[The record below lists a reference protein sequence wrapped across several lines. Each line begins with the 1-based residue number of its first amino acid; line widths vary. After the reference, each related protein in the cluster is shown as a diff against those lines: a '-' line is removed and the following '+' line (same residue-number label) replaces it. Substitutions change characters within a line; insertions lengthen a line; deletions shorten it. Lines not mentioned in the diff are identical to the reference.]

1 MKITILDFL
10 NQDPGLKILFPDADY
25 YVFKTEDFSL
35 NNRMELYQKYGLSPH
50 RTDIEN
56 CCAATETQ
64 EDHILFVVAALYN
77 SCPTWNNKTNT
88 HFNSE
93 VHDFFFITL
102 DIIRNGGFKSVYFFD
117 NYDYDYDPN
126 HIFIEN
132 QVYDFIRDYNV
143 HFFKRFYAKDKIYCD
158 NVYSY
163 PYILFGYTTIIDII
177 GGGGC
182 TYSSLEPKIKG
193 LFFAGALVPHND
205 DVYGVHRNRREVLQ
219 KIYEVMGDFLIYKTN
234 LSNEEYNEMLR
245 KHEFCLDL
253 LGVGEPNKRIFEV
266 LASGS
271 LLIQQRSR
279 LEWNFDEDFCEETY
293 YDDNNDLFQ
302 KMKRLV
308 TEPELYKY
316 CLDRQN
322 EIVRKNMSFDVIREY
337 IMSIVQDQ
345 NSTEIVEYK

>member
-35 NNRMELYQKYGLSPH
+35 NNRMELYKKYGLSPH

-56 CCAATETQ
+56 CRAED
-64 EDHILFVVAALYN
+64 EDHVLFVVAALYN
-77 SCPTWNNKTNT
+77 SCSTWNNKINT
-88 HFNSE
+88 HFSSD
-93 VHDFFFITL
+93 VRDFFFITL

-132 QVYDFIRDYNV
+132 RVYDFISEYNV

-163 PYILFGYTTIIDII
+163 PYILFGYTCITDII
-177 GGGGC
+177 GNGP
-182 TYSSLEPKIKG
+182 YNSPEPKIKNM
-193 LFFAGALVPHND
+193 FFSGALHQHND
-205 DVYGVHRNRREVLQ
+205 DVYGVYRNRREVIQ

-234 LSNEEYNEMLR
+234 LSNEEYNEML
-245 KHEFCLDL
+245 KKYAFCLDL
-253 LGVGEPNKRIFEV
+253 LGVGEPNKRTFEI

-279 LEWNFDEDFCEETY
+279 LEWNFDDDFCEETY
-293 YDDNNDLFQ
+293 YDDHNDLFQ

-308 TEPELYKY
+308 TEPELYKQ
-316 CLDRQN
+316 CLEKQN
-322 EIVRKNMSFDVIREY
+322 DIVQKNMSFDAIRKY
-337 IMSIVQDQ
+337 IMTVVQDR
-345 NSTEIVEYK
+345 NVTEIEQS